1 MINRIWLI
9 GFLVIILLSACQ
21 TAPIS
26 QPPTDTP
33 TPVPTETIIR
43 PNEPTTTAVPTSTE
57 TSQPTMEPLSEI
69 TSTPVDGG
77 EDATITGIQEELET
91 PDGLVLIGTFF
102 TPENFEPPWPGVIL
116 LHMLWGDRS
125 VWDEYAL
132 ELANNGFA
140 VFALDMRGHGET
152 GGEVNWD
159 LAAQDIQM
167 VWDDL
172 SSRPDIDSSRMGII
186 GASIGANMALVS
198 GTNEPDART
207 VVLLSPGLSYAGVET
222 RDAMIA
228 YGDRPVF
235 IIASQEDTYAADSSR
250 KLHEVAE
257 GEARLEMYQDAGHGT
272 FMLENEP
279 ELGGEIIEWLGEYLQ

>member
-21 TAPIS
+21 PAQVNQTPTA
-26 QPPTDTP
+26 TP
-33 TPVPTETIIR
+33 TPVQTETIILTY
-43 PNEPTTTAVPTSTE
+43 EPTTTAVPTATE
-57 TSQPTMEPLSEI
+57 TNEPTMEPLSEI
-69 TSTPVDGG
+69 TSIPDDG
-77 EDATITGIQEELET
+77 EEEATVTGIQEELET
-91 PDGLVLIGTFF
+91 ADGLVLIGTFY
-102 TPENFEPPWPGVIL
+102 TPVNIAPPWPGVIL

-132 ELANNGFA
+132 ELANNGFS

-167 VWDDL
+167 VWDNL
-172 SSRPDIDSSRMGII
+172 SSRQDIDSGRMGLI

-198 GTNEPDART
+198 GTNEPDTRT

-222 RDAMIA
+222 KDAMIA

-235 IIASQEDTYAADSSR
+235 IVASQEDTYAADSSR
-250 KLHEVAE
+250 KLHEVAV

-279 ELGGEIIEWLGEYLQ
+279 ELGGEIIEWLREFLK